1 MEYLDPIRLG
11 VAFLSGYFLTLSGSL
26 CQLTTNNSLASPST
40 LGMDGL
46 GVLAILLAQFVIL
59 LFTPGLSVEFTS
71 VILFLLFFLFLYGF
85 IFLQKKNDL
94 WKLLNIKQLILLGL
108 AFNLFIGA
116 IFSIVQF
123 LFLALNMEFPVG
135 IWFGSFKHAS
145 LEALGIMLVILVV
158 TVMYIKSNL
167 IKFNLLNLGQSFAS
181 GLGVEVEKFQ
191 KRNLLLAL
199 LLTGIVICFC
209 GVFSFIGLIVPHILR
224 GARFFKFHMDREI
237 MVGPILGGVVIAI
250 IDYLCFQFTAYGAEL
265 PVGMVSSVM
274 GAFVLLML
282 VLRTNLRDF

>member
-123 LFLALNMEFPVG
+123 LFLALKMEFPVG

-145 LEALGIMLVILVV
+145 LEALGIMLVI
-158 TVMYIKSNL
+158 
-167 IKFNLLNLGQSFAS
+167 
-181 GLGVEVEKFQ
+181 
-191 KRNLLLAL
+191 
-199 LLTGIVICFC
+199 
-209 GVFSFIGLIVPHILR
+209 
-224 GARFFKFHMDREI
+224 
-237 MVGPILGGVVIAI
+237 
-250 IDYLCFQFTAYGAEL
+250 
-265 PVGMVSSVM
+265 
-274 GAFVLLML
+274 
-282 VLRTNLRDF
+282 